1 MLDALR
7 RLRRGASRLPLG
19 APLLV
24 GALLLAAGCEE
35 PDPEL
40 VPDEVLQGELGLTE
54 EDRVHTVRISTG
66 TQERAEPSSLTVLP
80 GDYVQFVS
88 GDRLVH
94 EVRFRIDSLSAP
106 ARTFLTRTGQ
116 GASPP
121 LLEMDARF
129 VVSFVGA
136 PVGRYPY
143 GLEGNRGAGSGE
155 IVVKAESR

>member
-7 RLRRGASRLPLG
+7 RVRRGAPC
-19 APLLV
+19 LLAA
-24 GALLLAAGCEE
+24 ALLLAVGCEE

-40 VPDEVLQGELGLTE
+40 VPDEVLQSQLGLTP

-66 TQERAEPSSLTVLP
+66 TQERADPASVTVLP

-88 GDRLVH
+88 SDRLVH
-94 EVRFRIDSLSAP
+94 EVRFRLDSLSAP
-106 ARTFLTRTGQ
+106 MRTFLTRTGQ

-155 IVVKAESR
+155 IVVAPETR

>member
-1 MLDALR
+1 MIDAPR
-7 RLRRGASRLPLG
+7 RLRRGAPC
-19 APLLV
+19 LLA

-40 VPDEVLQGELGLTE
+40 VPDEVLQSQLGLTP
-54 EDRVHTVRISTG
+54 EDRVHTVRISTEA
-66 TQERAEPSSLTVLP
+66 QERADPASLTVLS
-80 GDYVQFVS
+80 GDYVQFIS
-88 GDRLVH
+88 SDRLVH
-94 EVRFRIDSLSAP
+94 EVRFRLDSLSAP

-116 GASPP
+116 GSSPP

-136 PVGRYPY
+136 PLGRYPY

-155 IVVKAESR
+155 IVVASESR

>member
-7 RLRRGASRLPLG
+7 CVRRGTPCFLA
-19 APLLV
+19 
-24 GALLLAAGCEE
+24 GALLLAAGCEQ

-40 VPDEVLQGELGLTE
+40 VPDEVLQSQLGLTP

-66 TQERAEPSSLTVLP
+66 TQERAEPASLTVLP

-88 GDRLVH
+88 ADRLVH
-94 EVRFRIDSLSAP
+94 EVRFRLDSLPAP

-116 GASPP
+116 GTSPP

-129 VVSFVGA
+129 VVSFAGA
-136 PVGRYPY
+136 PIGRYPY
-143 GLEGNRGAGSGE
+143 GLEGNRGAGGGE
-155 IVVKAESR
+155 IVVAAEAR